1 MSRSVVREITA
12 AAVLVATCWV
22 AWQAPALAHEP
33 SSLTNPE
40 IEQAAEVGG
49 PFSLTDHTERR
60 VSSSELGGQ
69 ILLVYFGYT
78 YCPDICPVDVQSIAA
93 AMDLLGSDESR
104 VKTAFITIDPE
115 RDTPQ
120 RLSEWLHAI
129 HPGFVGLTGSALEIE
144 KVGRL
149 FGVEYERISDG
160 RTVDYTHNHPGLI
173 YLLEPDGHV
182 LTLVPSGT
190 APEALAAT
198 LQELLT
204 DQ

>member
-1 MSRSVVREITA
+1 M
-12 AAVLVATCWV
+12 CWV
-22 AWQAPALAHEP
+22 AWQVPAIAHKP
-33 SSLTNPE
+33 SSSTNRE
-40 IEQAAEVGG
+40 IAQAAELGG
-49 PFSLTDHTERR
+49 PFSLTDHTGRR
-60 VSSSELGGQ
+60 VSNSELGGQ

-93 AMDLLGSDESR
+93 AIDLLDSDESR
-104 VKTAFITIDPE
+104 VRTVFITIDPE
-115 RDTPQ
+115 RDTPL

-129 HPGFVGLTGSALEIE
+129 HPRLVGLTGSASEIE
-144 KVGRL
+144 KVAHL

-160 RTVDYTHNHPGLI
+160 RTVDYTVNHPGLI